1 MLDAIAA
8 YAHYIAILAVA
19 ALLGSELVLYRAVL
33 PAPYARTLQ
42 RIDAGFGIS
51 AILLIVTGVGRVYA
65 SHLGWPFFTH
75 NPVFWL
81 KMGLFA
87 SVGILSIWPTRH
99 YLSWNVAGEIGETVA
114 IEPATARNIRR
125 FLIAEVLLLA
135 CIPLCAALMARG
147 IGLR

>member
-1 MLDAIAA
+1 MVDAIAA

-42 RIDAGFGIS
+42 RIDAWFGIS

-65 SHLGWPFFTH
+65 SHLGWFFFTH
-75 NPVFWL
+75 NPMFWL

-87 SVGILSIWPTRH
+87 TLGVLSIWPTRH
-99 YLSWNVAGEIGETVA
+99 YLSWNTTAEVA
-114 IEPATARNIRR
+114 IEPATARKIRR
-125 FLIAEVLLLA
+125 FLIAEILVLA